1 MSGGG
6 PSRSPQA
13 VSGETTLADCGS
25 IQFETDLA
33 SPQPTVVATLI
44 VGAMLDVQLDTT
56 GARVVVAA
64 VTASGATAGSIA
76 TRAAQ
81 LIRCIRAGYSY
92 RAEVLEINGGVVR
105 VRLAPA

>member
-13 VSGETTLADCGS
+13 VSGETTLADCGT
-25 IQFETDLA
+25 IKFETDLA
-33 SPQPTVVATLI
+33 SPQPNVVYTLS
-44 VGAMLDVQLDTT
+44 VGDVLAVELDTT

-64 VTASGATAGSIA
+64 VTQLGVTAGSIA

-92 RAEVLEINGGVVR
+92 AAEVLEINGGIVR
-105 VRLAPA
+105 VRVAPL